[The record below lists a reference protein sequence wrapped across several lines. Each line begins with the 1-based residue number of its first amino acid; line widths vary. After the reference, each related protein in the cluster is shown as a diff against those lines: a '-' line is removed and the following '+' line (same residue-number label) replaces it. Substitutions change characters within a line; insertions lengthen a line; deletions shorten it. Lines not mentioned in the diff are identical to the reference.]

1 MYQTIFLSGPYNFA
15 YYNESILRGL
25 FIFSLEILCQ
35 LSILDVNWTWK
46 RLPSMLGMQSTIL
59 RYVFIYFSKD
69 WIDPLGDSMAL
80 YHLVHEVQ
88 LFKWLTWHKLI
99 SLSYFTYYLFLS
111 SYLLSVIALCEIF
124 CIFLFSQ
131 RFAAVIMRIR
141 EPRTT
146 ALIFSSGKMVCTGA
160 KRYKT

>member
-1 MYQTIFLSGPYNFA
+1 
-15 YYNESILRGL
+15 
-25 FIFSLEILCQ
+25 
-35 LSILDVNWTWK
+35 
-46 RLPSMLGMQSTIL
+46 
-59 RYVFIYFSKD
+59 
-69 WIDPLGDSMAL
+69 MAL

-88 LFKWLTWHKLI
+88 FKLKRLTRHKLI
-99 SLSYFTYYLFLS
+99 SLSYFTYYLILP
-111 SYLLSVIALCEIF
+111 SYLLSVVALCEIF

>member
-1 MYQTIFLSGPYNFA
+1 
-15 YYNESILRGL
+15 
-25 FIFSLEILCQ
+25 
-35 LSILDVNWTWK
+35 
-46 RLPSMLGMQSTIL
+46 
-59 RYVFIYFSKD
+59 
-69 WIDPLGDSMAL
+69 MAL
-80 YHLVHEVQ
+80 YLLFHEV
-88 LFKWLTWHKLI
+88 LCKLKRLTWHKFISVLI
-99 SLSYFTYYLFLS
+99 FTYLLLS